1 MNRKAIQVH
10 PKGIKKSAARHG
22 EEEWLRMFQMMDHEE
37 DGYIAL
43 REFQSAI
50 RNSAEAWGVQA
61 EVAEKLLQDV
71 DKNNDQR
78 VDFNEFCLMM
88 AKANNMKMRRYV
100 LYAAEWFTLKGKE
113 NKQTRYLLQYSCL
126 PPPLFMLI
134 ITLMQ
139 IGAYFCYAYGEPLS
153 PVGPIPFKSLFIL
166 NPERRTEQFWRY
178 FTYMFIHIGFI
189 HISLA
194 IVSCK
199 CFLDYHSKWYT
210 NSGALELSTFA
221 VSSVVHFLMSAA
233 DSNTY
238 LGGASGG
245 VYTLISAHISNVVIN
260 WSEIEF
266 NWAHALVI
274 GAFVTFDVAVA
285 VYARYFNGPDKV
297 SHTAHIG
304 GFVAGLLLGIV
315 LLRNLRLKKM
325 GASCLVDLSDCLSDV
340 QHNLSCLDLF
350 GRRINFN

>member
-1 MNRKAIQVH
+1 MNRKTIKVH

-22 EEEWLRMFQMMDHEE
+22 EEEWLRMFQMMDHDE

-43 REFQSAI
+43 REFESAI

-178 FTYMFIHIGFI
+178 FTYMFIHIGYSHLI
-189 HISLA
+189 GN
-194 IVSCK
+194 
-199 CFLDYHSKWYT
+199 CFMQMLLGLPLEMVHKFWRIGTLYVCGVI
-210 NSGALELSTFA
+210 SGAL
-221 VSSVVHFLMSAA
+221 LMSAA

-245 VYTLISAHISNVVIN
+245 VYTLISAHISNVIIN

-274 GAFVTFDVAVA
+274 GIFVTFDVGVA

-315 LLRNLRLKKM
+315 LLRNLRLKKWERIAWWICLITYLM
-325 GASCLVDLSDCLSDV
+325 FNTICLVWIYSGDE
-340 QHNLSCLDLF
+340 
-350 GRRINFN
+350 